1 MLKKISSLSLLP
13 LLLLTVLMSCSSQK
27 EEKVIHNKIAL
38 KPDGRLPLIKT
49 VRVDDGNI
57 DFYLHESDGKD
68 RLAVVLHPEDHTRK
82 VVLFNKELEQTG
94 SFTLPSGKGPGELG
108 SWIPGM
114 GMDGHLITFIDRQK
128 NSMEM
133 FAYDGRFE
141 DSVPIQDA
149 SYSLSFGNCVVTHF
163 GENYYIGMTYP
174 GSVVKTDAQFN
185 AIGRISQETEL
196 DVQKMFENLVRYT
209 VDPSGNVYAVM
220 LGLKGSYEIRKY
232 DSGMNLVKTAYNDD
246 GLNDLLSLDI
256 CRFPD
261 GSFEANGGASATS
274 LCVKGKKLYVL
285 RGVAG
290 INEVKWE
297 DGKKVYYGLPIPGL
311 KKGFVDIFDA
321 GTLKHLARVDAEFL
335 EPHQDYRLYPFDDR
349 FVFVATSEID
359 KETGKEKETSDY
371 IYTTGLEPL
380 EEIPALQG
388 KAR

>member
-1 MLKKISSLSLLP
+1 MLTKVVRLSLLT
-13 LLLLTVLMSCSSQK
+13 LLLAVLISCNSQK
-27 EEKVIHNKIAL
+27 AEKTVHNKIAL
-38 KPDGRLPLIKT
+38 KPDGRLPLIKS
-49 VRVDDGNI
+49 VRVEEGDI
-57 DFYLHESDGKD
+57 DFYLHESNGSD
-68 RLAVVLHPEDHTRK
+68 RLAVVMHAEDKTRK
-82 VVLFNKELEQTG
+82 VVLFNKELEKTG
-94 SFTLPSGKGPGELG
+94 SFVLTSGKGPGELG
-108 SWIPGM
+108 NWIPGM
-114 GMDGHLITFIDRQK
+114 GMDSSLIYFIDRQK

-133 FAYDGRFE
+133 FDYNGRFE

-174 GSVVKTDAQFN
+174 GSVVKTDARFN
-185 AIGRISQETEL
+185 ALGRISKETEL
-196 DVQKMFENLVRYT
+196 DVEKMFEDLIRYA
-209 VDPSGNVYAVM
+209 VDPSGNIYAVM
-220 LGLKGSYEIRKY
+220 LGLKGAYEIRKY
-232 DSGMNLVKTAYNDD
+232 DPEMNLLRTAYNDD

-274 LCVKGKKLYVL
+274 LCVKDGRLYVL

-290 INEVKWE
+290 INDVKWE

-311 KKGFVDIFDA
+311 KKGFVDIFDTE
-321 GTLKHLARVDAEFL
+321 TLKHIRRVDAEFL

-359 KETGKEKETSDY
+359 KETGKEKDTSDY

-380 EEIPALQG
+380 
-388 KAR
+388 